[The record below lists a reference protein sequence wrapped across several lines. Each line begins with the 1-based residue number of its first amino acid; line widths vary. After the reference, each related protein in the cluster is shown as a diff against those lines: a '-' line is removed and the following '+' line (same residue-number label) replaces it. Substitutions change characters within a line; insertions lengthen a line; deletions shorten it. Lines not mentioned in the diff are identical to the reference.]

1 MHFKHLCQVFISLR
15 GLNREKSCF
24 KVQWSKHE
32 TRPFLPFWRILL
44 NVVDL
49 GTNLNVFFYFAVM
62 FLLFNLSKSWK
73 LKSYNLYV
81 LQFW

>member
-1 MHFKHLCQVFISLR
+1 MHFQAPLPSFISLR

-24 KVQWSKHE
+24 KVQWSKHQ

-62 FLLFNLSKSWK
+62 FLLFNPSKSWK
-73 LKSYNLYV
+73 LKSYNIYV

>member
-1 MHFKHLCQVFISLR
+1 M
-15 GLNREKSCF
+15 
-24 KVQWSKHE
+24 
-32 TRPFLPFWRILL
+32 PFWRILL

-62 FLLFNLSKSWK
+62 FLLFNSSKSWK